1 MHSTTSDCARPVF
14 SCHQILRDNRWVQP
28 PDARKP
34 LVRWCGRS
42 GGRNP
47 VTPTRSIGPKEKRG
61 IGILAC
67 ESGESRKGK
76 IQKAKGKSSGNV
88 SFPNLAVGKW
98 LAFEEIAEKSQ
109 AGMPMLHGAVKHV

>member
-42 GGRNP
+42 GGRNL
-47 VTPTRSIGPKEKRG
+47 VTPTRSIGGGECG
-61 IGILAC
+61 IGIPAC
-67 ESGESRKGK
+67 GSSERGKGK
-76 IQKAKGKSSGNV
+76 NEKAKGKSSGNV

-98 LAFEEIAEKSQ
+98 LA
-109 AGMPMLHGAVKHV
+109 L